1 MRDRTRL
8 AVSGAPAVSARS
20 MIAVMWEI
28 SISSRLSPPMIG
40 KANLASGFHQP
51 AFA

>member
-1 MRDRTRL
+1 MRDRTHL
-8 AVSGAPAVSARS
+8 AVSGTPAFSAQS
-20 MIAVMWEI
+20 IIAVMWKI

-40 KANLASGFHQP
+40 KANLACGFHQP